1 MRLQSQSR
9 TRGSEEGLHPG
20 PEEGEPSRQ
29 GGVKKYAKSL
39 RKRRSFLQTDHTSQV
54 SFPLEA
60 SASQE
65 NTDDVCYYD
74 REPYLTL
81 TAPSPTVSSL
91 QDMQGEPGLLETKAL
106 GLLASLRE
114 TKSTNPASRIMEM
127 EPETME
133 TKSVIDSRVSS
144 ISAIRLRIDPSNT
157 ENPVT
162 TDGSSASIPH
172 SPHHSNPGSSSPQAA
187 QVRPFPIL
195 SPDQDPGGST
205 PKELTAE
212 PEDSTFPLSSDHPNP
227 DNPGPHHVSQGDTS
241 ELGEV
246 RSEIGSES
254 FLINHVQEVIP
265 QITGPLCPGDGPTS
279 GECEVN
285 SEETALAADEVQQGQ
300 LSLDSDREVMHRN
313 GPSLFQKGSGKDLGD
328 SKGDRLDNVPQA
340 LDVRAPAGE
349 INSSLCSEP
358 PATGTGRTSPDSEG
372 ENREAQEQELLTE
385 LDLAPDFLLPSAF
398 PPETIKAEQ
407 LDRVIGEDSAPVST
421 SQQVCVH
428 TVPSLPKLSP
438 CQEEPRSVDSG
449 HGSPAESKG
458 DSPIICLP
466 PERSFLCFAPESH
479 PEGSTS
485 LSRVTSF
492 SFAGIN
498 EVAPAEIGIE
508 HCRCHFS
515 YATCFRGPQPETEE
529 EDGDP
534 QTHPAAPL
542 TSPPSAGSQVT
553 LPWRAARA
561 YSCTT
566 PLSRKSHI
574 WPEFCSRALRQ
585 LKTTPTNAPEGFVQL
600 TESLLELQDILE
612 ASWGVGN
619 KHPPDKCTLHFSES
633 RNRLCMGSQKLLA
646 SCQHVIRMDQS
657 PEEMQGA
664 VRVTFQHLVQLA
676 GLCFQFTDCSRCS
689 TRHREVA
696 GNLRDV
702 VYTYH
707 QFVEAAKLTCERGY
721 HDFSVKLLA
730 RQCTALTAAVFCL
743 TQKFRASTAL

>member
-1 MRLQSQSR
+1 M
-9 TRGSEEGLHPG
+9 
-20 PEEGEPSRQ
+20 
-29 GGVKKYAKSL
+29 
-39 RKRRSFLQTDHTSQV
+39 
-54 SFPLEA
+54 
-60 SASQE
+60 
-65 NTDDVCYYD
+65 DDVCYYD

-114 TKSTNPASRIMEM
+114 TKSKNPASRIMEM

-157 ENPVT
+157 ENLEASPLAVT

-172 SPHHSNPGSSSPQAA
+172 NPHHLNTGSSSPQAA
-187 QVRPFPIL
+187 QVRPFQIV
-195 SPDQDPGGST
+195 SPGQDPGGTT
-205 PKELTAE
+205 PKELTTE
-212 PEDSTFPLSSDHPNP
+212 PEVGTLPLSSADPSP
-227 DNPGPHHVSQGDTS
+227 DSPGPHHVPQEDTS
-241 ELGEV
+241 ELEEV
-246 RSEIGSES
+246 QSETGSGS
-254 FLINHVQEVIP
+254 FLINHIQEVTP
-265 QITGPLCPGDGPTS
+265 KITGPLCPGDEPTH

-285 SEETALAADEVQQGQ
+285 AEETVLAADEMQQGQ
-300 LSLDSDREVMHRN
+300 LSLDGDSEVTHKN
-313 GPSLFQKGSGKDLGD
+313 GPSLFQKGFGEDLGD
-328 SKGDRLDNVPQA
+328 FKGDGLDNVPRA
-340 LDVRAPAGE
+340 LDVSAPAGD
-349 INSSLCSEP
+349 ISSSLCSEP
-358 PATGTGRTSPDSEG
+358 PATGTGQSSPNSEG
-372 ENREAQEQELLTE
+372 ENREAIGQASQAREQELLTE
-385 LDLAPDFLLPSAF
+385 LDLGPDFLLGEQTIQSAF
-398 PPETIKAEQ
+398 PPETIKAER
-407 LDRVIGEDSAPVST
+407 LDHVTEEDSVPVDT
-421 SQQVCVH
+421 LQQVCVL

-438 CQEEPRSVDSG
+438 CQEEPRSADSG

-458 DSPIICLP
+458 DSPICLP

-498 EVAPAEIGIE
+498 EVAPAGIGLE
-508 HCRCHFS
+508 HCRCQFS
-515 YATCFRGPQPETEE
+515 YATCFRGLQPETEE

-553 LPWRAARA
+553 VPWRAARA

-574 WPEFCSRALRQ
+574 WPEYCSRALRQ
-585 LKTTPTNAPEGFVQL
+585 LKTAPANAPEGFVQL

-619 KHPPDKCTLHFSES
+619 KHPPDKCTWHFSES
-633 RNRLCMGSQKLLA
+633 RSRLCMGSQKLLS

-721 HDFSVKLLA
+721 HDLSVKLLA

>member
-1 MRLQSQSR
+1 M
-9 TRGSEEGLHPG
+9 
-20 PEEGEPSRQ
+20 EP
-29 GGVKKYAKSL
+29 
-39 RKRRSFLQTDHTSQV
+39 
-54 SFPLEA
+54 

-65 NTDDVCYYD
+65 SMDDVCYYD

-114 TKSTNPASRIMEM
+114 TKSKNPASRIMEM

-157 ENPVT
+157 ENLEASPLAVT
-162 TDGSSASIPH
+162 TDGSSASI
-172 SPHHSNPGSSSPQAA
+172 SDNPHHLNTGSSSPQAA
-187 QVRPFPIL
+187 QVRPFQIV
-195 SPDQDPGGST
+195 SPGQDPGGT
-205 PKELTAE
+205 IPKELTTE
-212 PEDSTFPLSSDHPNP
+212 PEVGTLPLSSADPSP
-227 DNPGPHHVSQGDTS
+227 DSPGPHHVPQEDTS
-241 ELGEV
+241 ELEEV
-246 RSEIGSES
+246 QSEMGSGS
-254 FLINHVQEVIP
+254 FLINHIQEVTP
-265 QITGPLCPGDGPTS
+265 QITGPLYPGDEPTS

-285 SEETALAADEVQQGQ
+285 AEQTALAAAEVQQGQ
-300 LSLDSDREVMHRN
+300 LSLDGDSEVTHKN
-313 GPSLFQKGSGKDLGD
+313 GPSLFQKGFGEDLGD
-328 SKGDRLDNVPQA
+328 FKGDGLDNIPQV
-340 LDVRAPAGE
+340 LDVSAPAGDTS
-349 INSSLCSEP
+349 SSLCSEP
-358 PATGTGRTSPDSEG
+358 PATGTGQSSPNSEG
-372 ENREAQEQELLTE
+372 ENREAIGQASQAQEQELLTE
-385 LDLAPDFLLPSAF
+385 LDLGPDFLLGEQTIQSAF
-398 PPETIKAEQ
+398 PPETIKAER
-407 LDRVIGEDSAPVST
+407 LDHVTEEDSIPVDT
-421 SQQVCVH
+421 VQQVCVL

-438 CQEEPRSVDSG
+438 CQEEPRSADSG

-498 EVAPAEIGIE
+498 EVAPAGIGLE
-508 HCRCHFS
+508 HCRCQFS
-515 YATCFRGPQPETEE
+515 YATCFRGLQPETEE
-529 EDGDP
+529 EDRDP

-574 WPEFCSRALRQ
+574 WPEYCSRALRQ
-585 LKTTPTNAPEGFVQL
+585 LKTAPANAPEGFVQL

-619 KHPPDKCTLHFSES
+619 KHPPDKCTWHFSES
-633 RNRLCMGSQKLLA
+633 RSRLCMGSQKLLS

-676 GLCFQFTDCSRCS
+676 SLCFQFTDCSRCS

-721 HDFSVKLLA
+721 HDLSVKLLA